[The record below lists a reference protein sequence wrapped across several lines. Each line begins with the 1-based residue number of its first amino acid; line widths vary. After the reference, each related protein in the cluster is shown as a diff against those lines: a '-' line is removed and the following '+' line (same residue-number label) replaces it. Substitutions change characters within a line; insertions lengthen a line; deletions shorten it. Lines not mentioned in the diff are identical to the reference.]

1 MQQPIEPGQITVG
14 EVVAQNYHAAGVFRE
29 YGMDFCCGGGIT
41 LQKACEEKS
50 IDPEE
55 LVTRLKGIPWAENES
70 GANYKAWQPDFLID
84 HIVSRHHRFVRE
96 KVVEISAYA
105 AKVAR
110 VHGERHP
117 ENIEIYQ
124 LFQQLATDLMAHL
137 EAEEERLFP
146 LVKELLDARLSGK
159 APSEELLRTL
169 KSELV
174 SMVDDHEQAGA
185 ILARFRELSNDY
197 TPPEDACTTYRILY
211 QNLKAF
217 EEDLHL
223 HVHLENNILMPKTE
237 RLV

>member
-1 MQQPIEPGQITVG
+1 MKQPIEPGLITVG

-41 LQKACEEKS
+41 LEKACKEKD

-55 LVTRLKGIPWAENES
+55 LVARLLGIPWVESES
-70 GANYKAWQPDFLID
+70 GTNYKAWQPDYLID

-117 ENIEIYQ
+117 ENIEIHQ

-146 LVKELLDARLSGK
+146 QVKELLEARLSGK
-159 APSEELLRTL
+159 APSEELLRDL
-169 KSELV
+169 KSELA
-174 SMVDDHEQAGA
+174 SMVDDHEEAGA
-185 ILARFRELSNDY
+185 ILAKLRELSNDY
-197 TPPEDACTTYRILY
+197 TPPADACMTYRILY
-211 QNLKAF
+211 QNLEAF

-223 HVHLENNILMPKTE
+223 HVHLENNILMPKVE
-237 RLV
+237 RLI